1 MASTRVL
8 IITGPT
14 ASGKTRL
21 AVELARQFN
30 GEIISAD
37 CRQVYRGLDLGTG
50 KDLDEYGTPPD
61 NVPYHL
67 IDIVEPQ
74 EDFNLLVFVQ
84 LAKAAI
90 NDIANHGRLP
100 IIAGGTPLYLSAL
113 LNGYDLPGG
122 KPNPELRASLEE
134 LTDDQLAEKLRSIAT
149 PQLLSRVDFTQ
160 RRRVIRAI
168 EIASGTQNGTT
179 APEPL
184 ENPLI
189 IAPFYDRATIRQR
202 ILKRL
207 DARLAIGLVEEV
219 RRLHENGV
227 SWERLDWYGLEYRHV
242 ARFLRG
248 DCTYQQMHDELL
260 NKIRSFAKSQDIWF
274 RKLERQG
281 HDIHWIPEGNA
292 ETAAALVRKWL
303 AGLPIPKPAIVL
315 DRIRYGAKTS

>member
-21 AVELARQFN
+21 AVELARKFN

-50 KDLDEYGTPPD
+50 KDLDEYGTPPN

-67 IDIVEPQ
+67 IDIVEPE
-74 EDFNLLVFVQ
+74 EDFNLLLFVQ
-84 LAKAAI
+84 LANDAMK
-90 NDIANHGRLP
+90 DIAARGKLP

-134 LTDDQLAEKLRSIAT
+134 LTDDQLAEKLRAIAS
-149 PQLLSRVDFTQ
+149 PQLVARVDFTQ

-168 EIASGTQNGTT
+168 EIASSDEKAIA

-189 IAPFYDRATIRQR
+189 LAPFYDRTTIRER

-207 DARLAIGLVEEV
+207 DARLDAGLVEEV
-219 RRLHENGV
+219 KRLHDNGV

-260 NKIRSFAKSQDIWF
+260 NKIRNFAKSQDIWF

-281 HDIHWIPEGNA
+281 HDIHWLPEGNL
-292 ETAAALVRKWL
+292 EAASDLVQKWL
-303 AGLPIPKPAIVL
+303 SNQTLPKPAIVL
-315 DRIRYGAKTS
+315 DKIRYGAKTS